1 MTPMGLLANAKLWAT
16 SKLMRTPGGKEQESL
31 GEVEVSGVNIS
42 TQTAGVPKDT
52 QTEDEPKEKEKPK
65 MLKDLTKE
73 ENMSVAEKFDL
84 NEGALPFDRFP
95 TNSLLKP
102 NVLNRQIRGNILEE
116 VDWQPRLPEAFGL
129 HTRRK

>member
-1 MTPMGLLANAKLWAT
+1 MGLIANAKLWAT
-16 SKLMRTPGGKEQESL
+16 SKLMRTPGGKQQESP
-31 GEVEVSGVNIS
+31 GEVEVSGVTIS
-42 TQTAGVPKDT
+42 TQTAGVSKDT

-84 NEGALPFDRFP
+84 NEGALPFDRFSKN
-95 TNSLLKP
+95 TVLNT

-116 VDWQPRLPEAFGL
+116 ADWQPRLPEASGL
-129 HTRRK
+129 HTR